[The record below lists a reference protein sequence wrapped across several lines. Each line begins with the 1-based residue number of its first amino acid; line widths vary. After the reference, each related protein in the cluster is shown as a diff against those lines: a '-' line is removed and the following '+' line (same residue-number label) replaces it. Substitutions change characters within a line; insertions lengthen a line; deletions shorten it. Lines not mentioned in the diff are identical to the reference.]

1 MKVHNYLEV
10 NMIIYFEGADGSGK
24 TTLKEKVVD
33 RLMNMSS
40 LTDKYTIV
48 NNIEPYINSNPS
60 SGVRCSKTELYL
72 RWREL
77 IDDQEAI
84 YVIDRSPLSDIVYR
98 AFDEHDVLMT
108 LDDFTYLIKTTKV
121 INVFC
126 DSDRAE
132 ELMKARGDD
141 NPIALAKHR
150 TIRYLYRQA
159 FSMVPWRIEYDVA
172 RAIDNENYVDM
183 IIFEIVKATINM
195 TEYVR

>member
-1 MKVHNYLEV
+1 
-10 NMIIYFEGADGSGK
+10 MIIYFEGADGSGK

-60 SGVRCSKTELYL
+60 SGVRCSKTDLYL
-72 RWREL
+72 RWKEL

-108 LDDFTYLIKTTKV
+108 LEDFTYLIKTTKV

-172 RAIDNENYVDM
+172 RAIDDENYVDM